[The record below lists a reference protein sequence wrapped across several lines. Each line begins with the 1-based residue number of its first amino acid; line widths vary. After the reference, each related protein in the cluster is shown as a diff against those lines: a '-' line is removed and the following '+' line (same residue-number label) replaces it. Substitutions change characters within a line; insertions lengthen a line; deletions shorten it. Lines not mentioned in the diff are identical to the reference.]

1 MDNLAY
7 GYFVPHGVWVGV
19 GGLEGNVCPGY
30 LEIQG
35 CPAPQEWRS
44 VNVSGLL
51 LLFNCVNMAS

>member
-1 MDNLAY
+1 MATLCHT
-7 GYFVPHGVWVGV
+7 GLGVGV